1 MKTTT
6 WITLLAVGAI
16 LAFAIKRSPSFLN
29 LQVAG
34 WVLMATG
41 GICATISRQRRTQG
55 AQNDEQANGTSPAS
69 RDRPQLSRILVPGG
83 VMSSRV
89 GVKQPAD
96 GQLQEEIII
105 ED

>member
-41 GICATISRQRRTQG
+41 GICAMISRQRKTQ
-55 AQNDEQANGTSPAS
+55 ASARDEQTEASPAR
-69 RDRPQLSRILVPGG
+69 RDRPQLNRILVPGG
-83 VMSSRV
+83 VMSSRRDV
-89 GVKQPAD
+89 RQPAAS
-96 GQLQEEIII
+96 QVQEEILI

>member
-29 LQVAG
+29 LQAAG

-41 GICATISRQRRTQG
+41 GICAMISRQRRTQG
-55 AQNDEQANGTSPAS
+55 TQNDEQPGTSPVS
-69 RDRPQLSRILVPGG
+69 RDRPQVNRILVPGG
-83 VMSSRV
+83 VMSSRL
-89 GVKQPAD
+89 GGTQPAG